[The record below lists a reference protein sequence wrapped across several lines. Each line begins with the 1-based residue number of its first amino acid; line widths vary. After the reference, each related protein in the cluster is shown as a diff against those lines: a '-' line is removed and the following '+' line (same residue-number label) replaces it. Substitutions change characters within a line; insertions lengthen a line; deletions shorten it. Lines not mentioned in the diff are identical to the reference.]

1 MGDRVRWGSEG
12 ETLLPREMSELGFGI
27 ALFLGSAR
35 PLSFLSQ
42 AQASTDSL
50 LLRILRT
57 RVLVLGW

>member
-1 MGDRVRWGSEG
+1 MGQWRRNPPAWK
-12 ETLLPREMSELGFGI
+12 TSELGFGI

-57 RVLVLGW
+57 RVLALGW

>member
-1 MGDRVRWGSEG
+1 
-12 ETLLPREMSELGFGI
+12 MSELGFGI